1 MFCNTLKTS
10 HLTPNNVECRVV
22 AASMPECKRRHVVQ
36 TSIASIFSFFQK
48 KPRKVWRFAINS
60 LTLPRQNHSPSY
72 GAGDDID
79 MWRSRGY

>member
-22 AASMPECKRRHVVQ
+22 ATSMPECKRRHVVQ
-36 TSIASIFSFFQK
+36 TSIASIFPFFQK

-60 LTLPRQNHSPSY
+60 LTLPRQNHSLSY
-72 GAGDDID
+72 GASDDRD
-79 MWRSRGY
+79 MWRSLGY